1 MFLRIIQIF
10 VIVFLLIIFLPK
22 ISHAQLQDS
31 RYEAKV
37 TKILEER
44 SIKVSGKTQLYQ
56 KIELQITNGN
66 LKDKKVIIESG
77 KIPLSYL
84 PKYKEADTVF
94 IVKTNVLGDKETFLI
109 TDFVRKTPIYI
120 LLSIFVLLTIFIG
133 RIRGALSLLGMA
145 ISFATIFIFV
155 LPSIISGKDPVFI
168 AVAASIFLIPITF
181 YLSHGINGKTTSAV
195 IGTVIALVVTG
206 ILASVFAD
214 LVHLSGFSSD
224 EASFVQTM
232 SKGGL
237 NMSGLLLAGII
248 IGMLG
253 VLDDITIS
261 QSAIVYKLKET
272 DVRLNFTEIWAKAM
286 DIGKDHI
293 ASMVN
298 TLVLVYTGASLPLLL
313 LFVNSTVPFGDVLN
327 YEMLAEEIVRTL
339 VGSIGLILAV
349 PITTFIASYL
359 VDFKKNK
366 LIFFR
371 DK

>member
-1 MFLRIIQIF
+1 
-10 VIVFLLIIFLPK
+10 
-22 ISHAQLQDS
+22 
-31 RYEAKV
+31 
-37 TKILEER
+37 
-44 SIKVSGKTQLYQ
+44 
-56 KIELQITNGN
+56 
-66 LKDKKVIIESG
+66 
-77 KIPLSYL
+77 
-84 PKYKEADTVF
+84 
-94 IVKTNVLGDKETFLI
+94 
-109 TDFVRKTPIYI
+109 
-120 LLSIFVLLTIFIG
+120 
-133 RIRGALSLLGMA
+133 
-145 ISFATIFIFV
+145 
-155 LPSIISGKDPVFI
+155 
-168 AVAASIFLIPITF
+168 
-181 YLSHGINGKTTSAV
+181 
-195 IGTVIALVVTG
+195 
-206 ILASVFAD
+206 
-214 LVHLSGFSSD
+214 
-224 EASFVQTM
+224 
-232 SKGGL
+232 
-237 NMSGLLLAGII
+237 
-248 IGMLG
+248 MLG

-327 YEMLAEEIVRTL
+327 YEILAREIVRTL